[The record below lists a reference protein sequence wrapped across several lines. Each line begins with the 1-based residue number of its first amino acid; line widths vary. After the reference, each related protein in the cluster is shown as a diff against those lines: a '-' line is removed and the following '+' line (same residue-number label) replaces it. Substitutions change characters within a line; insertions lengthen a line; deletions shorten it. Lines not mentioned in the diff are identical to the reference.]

1 MSSSKEQYT
10 STLEP
15 PIATPTHGAG
25 GSFTVLAKTFI
36 PHTTPS
42 EVLSTIRDTGTWPH
56 WNGFTPF
63 FTFSPFPP
71 SSLSPK
77 TKSSNPESDIPAGK
91 EGWLN
96 LGSQGSMS
104 VYMSGNGLVSGAKK
118 SRMQDMVVTVLEPLS
133 SSTTSTSPSSSP
145 SSQLPEKNR
154 KGYRIAWKALG
165 YAHWQL
171 HSERVTELTEID
183 EGDEGRKGTE
193 YVCWETFG
201 GVLAPVVKLAV
212 GGTLRERFGEYAAG
226 LRGFCVNRMRE
237 GEEEGG
243 EE

>member
-1 MSSSKEQYT
+1 MSTSSKEQYA

-42 EVLSTIRDTGTWPH
+42 EVLSTIRDTGTWSH

-63 FTFSPFPP
+63 FTFSSSHSPPP
-71 SSLSPK
+71 SDLNP
-77 TKSSNPESDIPAGK
+77 NPEPDIPAGK

-104 VYMSGNGLVSGAKK
+104 VYMSGNGLDPAAKK
-118 SRMQDMVVTVLEPLS
+118 SRMQEMVVTILEPLS
-133 SSTTSTSPSSSP
+133 SPTSPSSPP
-145 SSQLPEKNR
+145 SSQNPDKNR
-154 KGYRIAWKALG
+154 TGYRIAWKALG

-171 HSERVTELTEID
+171 HSERVTELIEIND
-183 EGDEGRKGTE
+183 GDGEAARKGTG
-193 YVCWETFG
+193 YTCWETFG

-226 LRGFCVNRMRE
+226 LRGFCVDRTVV
-237 GEEEGG
+237 EEEQDGDG
-243 EE
+243 E